1 MAAFPEGRGPLDG
14 ARRGKLGGATPRTN
28 EMEEDDFISK
38 TRRKKQMHELQAMGT
53 RLVALSAE
61 ELARIEMP
69 ETLREAIEDARRF
82 TRHEARRRQ
91 LQYIG
96 RIMRDIDAGPI
107 AEQLAA
113 MKAPSRRQTALFH
126 VAERWRQELLA
137 GDEAMERFVK
147 EFPEADPHRIRA
159 MVDEAREERRASRA
173 PRRFRELFHVLSAI
187 VQDHAR
193 RHP

>member
-1 MAAFPEGRGPLDG
+1 MD
-14 ARRGKLGGATPRTN
+14 
-28 EMEEDDFISK
+28 EDDFISK
-38 TRRKKQMHELQAMGT
+38 TRRKKQMHELQQVGAE
-53 RLVALSAE
+53 LVALSPE
-61 ELARIEMP
+61 QLARIEMP
-69 ETLREAIEDARRF
+69 ESLREAVEDARRF

-91 LQYIG
+91 IQYIG

-107 AEQLAA
+107 VEQLAA
-113 MKAPSRRQTALFH
+113 LTAPSKRQTALFH

-137 GDEAMERFVK
+137 DGSALERFVK
-147 EFPEADPHRIRA
+147 EFPEADPHRIRS
-159 MVDEAREERRASRA
+159 MVDEAREEKRASRP

>member
-1 MAAFPEGRGPLDG
+1 
-14 ARRGKLGGATPRTN
+14 
-28 EMEEDDFISK
+28 MEEDEFVSK
-38 TRRKKQMHELQAMGT
+38 TRRKKQMHELQHVGAQ
-53 RLVALSAE
+53 LVALSAD
-61 ELARIEMP
+61 ELARIRMP
-69 ETLREAIEDARRF
+69 ESLREAIEDARRF

-113 MKAPSRRQTALFH
+113 LKAPSRRQTALFH

-137 GDEAMERFVK
+137 EDAAMERFVK

-159 MVDEAREERRASRA
+159 MVDEAREEKRAA
-173 PRRFRELFHVLSAI
+173 QPPRRFRELFHVLSAI